1 MAEHQNKKHTE
12 PSPLDI
18 NCSNACIRAG
28 LAALLFSALAI
39 SMLQPLTHGKAL
51 DALLKYVSW
60 RFALKEALG
69 QLETDPCW
77 EELTNRGSGAQE
89 SKEGGFNFLLEY
101 RCEPK
106 PRSSGIQPQVIEPSP
121 YSWLYKDKAIK
132 QSSMA
137 GADTLWSISSFI
149 NLRYSYADVQPE
161 SPSVPQADT
170 DPPATPQGLKIT
182 VPIFPIH
189 EVVDLLSELGDGQ
202 VLMLARSFSYRY
214 DRSIYNWETLRHKLI
229 IKNKSKEIPVISIPS
244 KGKTYFVRSY
254 SRDELLKYLTL
265 QDVRSLATYEL
276 PDLSEVEFLIKES
289 GRISLPWTSSPLG
302 LGSASTFVELAILLS
317 LIHFWLFQREAQYSN
332 FFPAPGTLFGAYNRT
347 QISQR
352 IFLFLIT
359 VPPASAVMLAFRSF
373 DFAPSNGLF
382 AFFTFLFLVSIAYEH
397 RRVKNT
403 GAEGGLSGGVKPGH

>member
-1 MAEHQNKKHTE
+1 MAEHQIEKHTE
-12 PSPLDI
+12 HSSLDI

-39 SMLQPLTHGKAL
+39 SMLQPLIHGNAL
-51 DALLKYVSW
+51 NAISKYVSW

-69 QLETDPCW
+69 QLDTDPCW
-77 EELTNRGSGAQE
+77 EELTKSGLGDQE
-89 SKEGGFNFLLEY
+89 SKEWGFNFLLEY
-101 RCEPK
+101 KCEPK
-106 PRSSGIQPQVIEPSP
+106 QRTSGMKPQVMEPFA
-121 YSWLYKDKAIK
+121 YSWVYKDKAFK
-132 QSSMA
+132 QSFIGKTDNSWIA
-137 GADTLWSISSFI
+137 SSLI
-149 NLRYSYADVQPE
+149 NLGHSFANAQ
-161 SPSVPQADT
+161 
-170 DPPATPQGLKIT
+170 PATPQGLKIT

-214 DRSIYNWETLRHKLI
+214 DLSIYKWETLRHTLI
-229 IKNKSKEIPVISIPS
+229 IKNESKEIPVITIPS
-244 KGKTYFVRSY
+244 KGKSYFVATY
-254 SRDELLKYLTL
+254 SRDKLIKYLTL

-276 PDLSEVEFLIKES
+276 PDLSEVEFLKKES
-289 GRISLPWTSSPLG
+289 GRISLPWTATPLG

-332 FFPAPGTLFGAYNRT
+332 FFPAPGTLFGAFNRT
-347 QISQR
+347 QISQM
-352 IFLFLIT
+352 IFLVLII

-382 AFFTFLFLVSIAYEH
+382 AFFTFLFSVSIAYEH

-403 GAEGGLSGGVKPGH
+403 GAKGGSSGGIKPST